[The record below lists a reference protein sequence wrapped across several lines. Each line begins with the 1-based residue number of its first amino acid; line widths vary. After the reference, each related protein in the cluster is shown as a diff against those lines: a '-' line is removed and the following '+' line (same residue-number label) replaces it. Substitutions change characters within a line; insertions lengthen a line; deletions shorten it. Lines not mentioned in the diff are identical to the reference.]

1 MRHSGI
7 LLPVIQGS
15 RPLPRPRIAVGFDTS
30 GSIYD
35 DTILARFTREVA
47 SVLEHANAEVL
58 LLVADAEVHQTLEL
72 RGNDGI
78 QRLRNLTYQGGG
90 GTDFA
95 PAIAAASA
103 WKPRAMIY
111 FTDLAGSAGPTPSF
125 PVLWAVPESFGA
137 VTAPF
142 GTLLRIDG

>member
-1 MRHSGI
+1 MRRSGI

-15 RPLPRPRIAVGFDTS
+15 RPLPKPRIAIGIDTS
-30 GSIYD
+30 GSVD
-35 DTILARFTREVA
+35 DTLLGQFTREVA

-58 LLVADAEVHQTLEL
+58 LLVADAAVHQTLEL
-72 RGNDGI
+72 RGHEGI
-78 QRLRNLTYQGGG
+78 QRIRNLTYQGGG
-90 GTDFA
+90 GTNFA
-95 PAIAAASA
+95 PAITAASA